1 MAEAR
6 PKKRGSVNSDRG
18 NQEVDVKTSS
28 YDACALVSGVREARG
43 TARKLM
49 LLLMHHAPFEHCE
62 PVRSCEVRHSAASV
76 CCVFRIQGTSE
87 CKVACDDALSFLKNN
102 EDALISVLFIK
113 RAVRKGDK
121 WSGDSKFLIVAVM

>member
-1 MAEAR
+1 MSEAKPKMRRSAEADHGNAVDA
-6 PKKRGSVNSDRG
+6 KSSSFDATSVLSANR
-18 NQEVDVKTSS
+18 K
-28 YDACALVSGVREARG
+28 VRE
-43 TARKLM
+43 TARKLL

-62 PVRSCEVRHSAASV
+62 PLRSCEVRHSAASV

-87 CKVACDDALSFLKNN
+87 CKVPCDDALSFLKNN

-121 WSGDSKFLIVAVM
+121 WSGDSKLLIFAVL